1 MIGYWNENYFWN
13 CLPPFWIMKEELQ
26 EREIQNQIKK
36 ITKKKFFVFI
46 SCFEFSRSW
55 SSLSI
60 IQKSGKFKMNF
71 GLQYPIIG
79 ICIEEKKRMIYFLE
93 KKNTITFCL
102 LITAFFKNYLLVF
115 DQPLNFFPSQ
125 IASQIKPWNE
135 ILNK

>member
-1 MIGYWNENYFWN
+1 
-13 CLPPFWIMKEELQ
+13 MKEELQ

-36 ITKKKFFVFI
+36 IKKKKFFVFI

-79 ICIEEKKRMIYFLE
+79 ICIEKKEKNDIFSREKKYYEFLFV
-93 KKNTITFCL
+93 NYS
-102 LITAFFKNYLLVF
+102 FFKKLPIGLRSAIEFLSKPNCMPNKTVKWDSEQISQMGYTGVF
-115 DQPLNFFPSQ
+115 KFSPTTMES
-125 IASQIKPWNE
+125 
-135 ILNK
+135 